1 MQNTNM
7 NYNTNKYYLPEN
19 NELSE
24 SQKLGL
30 AKALLELER
39 QGVVEY
45 RGGQWRLASGVEIED
60 TPDGPVARSV
70 NTDDGRNS

>member
-1 MQNTNM
+1 MKM
-7 NYNTNKYYLPEN
+7 NHNANKYYLPEN
-19 NELSE
+19 KELSD

-39 QGVVEY
+39 RGVIEY
-45 RGGQWRLASGVEIED
+45 RDSRWELTGGVEIEE

-70 NTDDGRNS
+70 NKDEGSNG